1 MLQELEFDKSNTMTR
16 GYAYICKE
24 CHKKYRN
31 KPKVKK
37 HYKKYNKEWRRR
49 PEAKLL
55 HIKSKAKR
63 KRNLGFDLLFDN
75 PFKCKVEFHHIS
87 DAFVVAIPTF
97 IHKQYYG
104 NNHRE
109 RLKPIIEML
118 YNITY
123 TISDINKQQQ

>member
-1 MLQELEFDKSNTMTR
+1 M
-16 GYAYICKE
+16 GI
-24 CHKKYRN
+24 H
-31 KPKVKK
+31 
-37 HYKKYNKEWRRR
+37 
-49 PEAKLL
+49 AK
-55 HIKSKAKR
+55 
-63 KRNLGFDLLFDN
+63 D
-75 PFKCKVEFHHIS
+75 IS